1 MDEFLTLE
9 NLQNYFQAALEW
21 TQREVMTYA
30 ALWELGTIAG
40 TFIIARLISK
50 PFQKFFNGLIER
62 SRQDAKLA
70 LIWRTF
76 LPLVTPIIWAVLL
89 MIAIAVADQLA
100 LRDKLMSVVVSLVNA
115 WIAIRLITQFVRD
128 EVWARFI
135 AIVVWGLAAL
145 NILELLQ
152 PTLDLLDSMALNIGD
167 IRITVLTVI
176 QGIFYL
182 VLLLWLANLAARILE
197 NRIAKLPNLTPS
209 VQVLFSKLLK
219 IALIFIAILVA
230 INSVGIDLTALAV
243 FGGALGV
250 GIGFGLQKIVSNFVS
265 GIILLMDKSIKP
277 GDTIGVAG
285 TYGWIQSLGA
295 RYVSVIT
302 RDGIEHLIPNE
313 ELIINRVENWSFS
326 GKRVRLRVP
335 VGISYNSDVRKAMAL
350 CIEATEDPERIV
362 DYPKPVCQLLEFGDS
377 SVNLEIRFWI
387 RDPQNGVANIKTEVL
402 LGVWDRFHEHGIEIP
417 YPQRD
422 VHIRSVAPE
431 AQDLVEGLEISKEE
445 PSEEAD
451 KNPSSGES
459 PPDDEQPT
467 PEELA
472 RGG

>member
-1 MDEFLTLE
+1 MNELLSIE
-9 NLQNYFQAALEW
+9 KLQTYFQTAFSWLQQEIL
-21 TQREVMTYA
+21 TYA
-30 ALWELGTIAG
+30 ALWELGAIAV
-40 TFIIARLISK
+40 TFIIARLVSK
-50 PFQKFFNGLIER
+50 PFEKFLNGLIER
-62 SRQDAKLA
+62 SRFDAKLSRV
-70 LIWRTF
+70 WRTF
-76 LPLVTPIIWAVLL
+76 IPLVTPIIWALL
-89 MIAIAVADQLA
+89 LWVAIALADQFA
-100 LRDKLMSVVVSLVNA
+100 FRDKLMAVVVSLVNA

-135 AIVVWGLAAL
+135 AVVVWGIAAL
-145 NILELLQ
+145 NILELLR
-152 PTLDLLDSMALNIGD
+152 PALDLLDSMALNIGA
-167 IRITVLTVI
+167 IRITVLGVLE
-176 QGIFYL
+176 GIFYL
-182 VLLLWLANLAARILE
+182 VLLLWLAVLTARILE

-219 IALIFIAILVA
+219 IALIFTAILVA

-313 ELIINRVENWSFS
+313 ELIVNRVENWSFS

-350 CIEATEDPERIV
+350 CIEATEEPERII
-362 DYPKPVCQLLEFGDS
+362 DYPKPVCQLLEFGDN

-387 RDPQNGVANIKTEVL
+387 RDPQNGTANVKTEVL
-402 LGVWDRFHEHGIEIP
+402 LGVWDRFHEHDIEIP
-417 YPQRD
+417 FPQRD
-422 VHIRSVAPE
+422 LHIRSVAPE
-431 AQDLVEGLEISKEE
+431 ARDLVEGLEISTDEKPM
-445 PSEEAD
+445 PS
-451 KNPSSGES
+451 
-459 PPDDEQPT
+459 PDDDQPT

-472 RGG
+472 RKD

>member
-1 MDEFLTLE
+1 MDELLNLE
-9 NLQNYFQAALEW
+9 NLQSYFQTALAWSE
-21 TQREVMTYA
+21 RELLSFA
-30 ALWELGTIAG
+30 ALWELGAIAA
-40 TFIIARLISK
+40 TFLIARLISK
-50 PFQKFFNGLIER
+50 PFQRFLNGLIER
-62 SRQDAKLA
+62 ANQDAKLA
-70 LIWRTF
+70 LVWRSF
-76 LPLVTPIIWAVLL
+76 IPLVTPVVWVVLL
-89 MIAIAVADQLA
+89 VVAIAIADQLA

-135 AIVVWGLAAL
+135 AIVVWGIAAL
-145 NILELLQ
+145 NILELLE
-152 PTLDLLDSMALNIGD
+152 PTLALLDSMALNIGD

-176 QGIFYL
+176 EGVFYL

-265 GIILLMDKSIKP
+265 GIILLMDRSIKP

-335 VGISYNSDVRKAMAL
+335 VGISYNSDVRKAMEL
-350 CIEATEDPERIV
+350 CVEATEAPERIV

-387 RDPQNGVANIKTEVL
+387 RDPQNGTANVKTEVL

-417 YPQRD
+417 FPQRD
-422 VHIRSVAPE
+422 VHIRSVAPDAE
-431 AQDLVEGLEISKEE
+431 DLVEGLEVSTDT
-445 PSEEAD
+445 SEA
-451 KNPSSGES
+451 SSGNAPAE
-459 PPDDEQPT
+459 DEQPT
-467 PEELA
+467 PEKLA
-472 RGG
+472 RGN